1 MTKVDYDAI
10 SRVYDDVRRADVD
23 LINSFAEEIDLNPA
37 ARVLD
42 LGCGTGNHTDA
53 LQQITRAQVCGVEP
67 STGMIDKARQK
78 NPAIDFRAGEAAQI
92 PFEDAAFDFI
102 YMTDVI
108 HHVPDIDVLFGE
120 VARVLR
126 PGGKLCVVTQSHDQ
140 IARRA
145 IAQFF
150 PGTVAV
156 DQARYPDIDQI
167 TQAAEAR
174 GLRALKTA
182 TLYEGGELTLDARYL
197 ELVRKKGY
205 SMLHL
210 ITDDEYATG
219 LRKLE
224 AALGHGPIT
233 LPTAGE
239 TLVWIGK
246 NLVK

>member
-1 MTKVDYDAI
+1 
-10 SRVYDDVRRADVD
+10 
-23 LINSFAEEIDLNPA
+23 
-37 ARVLD
+37 
-42 LGCGTGNHTDA
+42 
-53 LQQITRAQVCGVEP
+53 
-67 STGMIDKARQK
+67 
-78 NPAIDFRAGEAAQI
+78 
-92 PFEDAAFDFI
+92 
-102 YMTDVI
+102 VI
-108 HHVPDIDVLFGE
+108 HHVPDIDAMFGE
-120 VARVLR
+120 IARVLR

-156 DQARYPDIDQI
+156 DQARYPDIDSI
-167 TQAAEAR
+167 TRAAEAR
-174 GLRALKTA
+174 RLRVLKTA
-182 TLYEGGELTLDARYL
+182 TLYEGGELTLDAQYL

-210 ITDDEYATG
+210 ISDDEYAAG

-224 AALGHGPIT
+224 ADLAQGPIT

-239 TLVWIGK
+239 TLVWIEK